1 MAAEEADV
9 QPEVHTEVQAEV
21 QPEVQAEIHADA
33 STASEPAPRRGRAA
47 VIVGAVVV
55 VAGALVVAVQFGPKT
70 QPTAQTAATTSAL
83 PSTNAPTT
91 ATTPTAAP
99 PTQPKVPQQASEF
112 EAWASKTSLW
122 LDIPLRAMTG
132 YAKATVSLTKEI
144 PGCHLSWV
152 TLAAVGKVTSDHG
165 RVSGGHLGANG
176 VMDKSLGTVEVRDF
190 YNKVVSTA
198 NASGPMQLSPALWAK
213 YKTSA
218 SGAKPDPQNID
229 DAALTTGRALCAD
242 GHDLSQGQTWW
253 DTVAELQSA
262 PLFLHR
268 TLATVN
274 VYGTVGQG
282 AQAPNP
288 AVLSAVNFA
297 IDKIGLPYVWGGNG
311 TGGADPG
318 FDCSGL
324 TTAAY
329 GSAGVKLMRTADTQ
343 FRSVAHVTDPQ
354 LGDLI
359 FFGEPATKIHHVGL
373 YIGNQQ
379 MIDAPQTGQAVQV
392 HQYHKQGDDYAGAG
406 RPTA

>member
-1 MAAEEADV
+1 MATDE
-9 QPEVHTEVQAEV
+9 PEVHAEA
-21 QPEVQAEIHADA
+21 PE
-33 STASEPAPRRGRAA
+33 TLEPAPRRRRTAIIIGA
-47 VIVGAVVV
+47 VIV

-70 QPTAQTAATTSAL
+70 QPTTQAAVTSSAL
-83 PSTNAPTT
+83 PSTSHTPTTT
-91 ATTPTAAP
+91 ATPAP

-165 RVSGGHLGANG
+165 RANGGHLGSNG
-176 VMDKSLGTVEVRDF
+176 VMDKPLGTVEVRDF

-198 NASGPMQLSPALWAK
+198 NASGPMQLSPALWGK

-218 SGAKPDPQNID
+218 SSAKPDPQNID

-242 GHDLSQGQTWW
+242 GHDLSRGQTWW

-311 TGGADPG
+311 TGGSDPG

-343 FRSVAHVTDPQ
+343 FRSVPHVTDPQ

-392 HQYHKQGDDYAGAG
+392 HQYHREGDDYAGAG